1 MYIAA
6 RQMSDSKH
14 LCASASE
21 HNEPPGER
29 SLADSAYW
37 DEYYSHRHPG
47 ISDAS
52 TFAHFSAE
60 RMSSVSTIYELG
72 CGNGRDALYF
82 AERGHRVFAC
92 DRSHVAIEHLEQT
105 VAGLSYR
112 HRPTL
117 VVGEMGK
124 LPDIPDPLD
133 VVYSRFSLHAVSAE
147 EASMAL
153 SWTYRNLGP
162 GGRLFA
168 EARSVLGSLFG
179 LGVEVA
185 RDTFLH
191 NEHTRRF
198 LRREEL
204 VAELEQLGFA
214 IHECIESDGLAVYKD
229 DDPVVIRVIAV
240 KRG

>member
-1 MYIAA
+1 
-6 RQMSDSKH
+6 MSDQDKR
-14 LCASASE
+14 
-21 HNEPPGER
+21 PGEHPP
-29 SLADSAYW
+29 ADSAYW
-37 DEYYSHRHPG
+37 DEYYSHRHPDITG
-47 ISDAS
+47 AS
-52 TFAHFSAE
+52 TFAQFSAE
-60 RMSSVSTIYELG
+60 RMGSVSTLYELG

-82 AERGHRVFAC
+82 AHLGHRVFAC
-92 DRSHVAIEHLEQT
+92 DRSHVAIEQIERT
-105 VAGLSYR
+105 VAVQSFR

-124 LPDIPDPLD
+124 LPDLPDPLD
-133 VVYSRFSLHAVSAE
+133 VVYSRFSLHAVTAE
-147 EASMAL
+147 EASVAL
-153 SWTYRNLGP
+153 RWSHRNLAP

-185 RDTFLH
+185 RDTFLYD
-191 NEHTRRF
+191 EHTRRF

-204 VAELEQLGFA
+204 VAELEQIGFA

-240 KRG
+240 KRE